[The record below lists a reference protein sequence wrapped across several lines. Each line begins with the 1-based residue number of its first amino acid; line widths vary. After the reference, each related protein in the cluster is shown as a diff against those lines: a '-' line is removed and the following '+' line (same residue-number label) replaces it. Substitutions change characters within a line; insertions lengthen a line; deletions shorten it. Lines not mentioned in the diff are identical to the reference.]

1 MQMETFR
8 AWISSWMKFSAV
20 SFWSNTKHS
29 YLGNSWSLGL
39 GKLSHNDL
47 FLGMESLMIHN
58 SNHDANNN
66 DKSWSDDELK
76 IESNGLCM
84 KQMKQFMVF
93 WGTQVLLTSVY
104 FLGLYRNT
112 KWKVTDAASFLLLL
126 KTHFSLF
133 QNEVFEFLHRLN
145 RILLLNSNIK
155 L

>member
-1 MQMETFR
+1 
-8 AWISSWMKFSAV
+8 MKFSAV

-47 FLGMESLMIHN
+47 LLGMESLMIHN

-84 KQMKQFMVF
+84 KQMKQFMVSREINMKKEENNLDSMWQSHSPGNF
-93 WGTQVLLTSVY
+93 SRVLC
-104 FLGLYRNT
+104 
-112 KWKVTDAASFLLLL
+112 
-126 KTHFSLF
+126 
-133 QNEVFEFLHRLN
+133 
-145 RILLLNSNIK
+145 
-155 L
+155 

>member
-1 MQMETFR
+1 MKWTWWTPKSLPSTQFCDQRDFFPNYFELKNKKPLLLLLPST
-8 AWISSWMKFSAV
+8 ISNRPIA
-20 SFWSNTKHS
+20 
-29 YLGNSWSLGL
+29 YLVIIGNLFLL
-39 GKLSHNDL
+39 GK
-47 FLGMESLMIHN
+47 N
-58 SNHDANNN
+58 SFVFFH
-66 DKSWSDDELK
+66 
-76 IESNGLCM
+76 NGLCM